1 MPMKEEELYTILLLS
16 GFAAIYIIP
25 VIILAIFHQGPLEY
39 VVALTIFILIGMI
52 FWPEDAV
59 LRG

>member
-1 MPMKEEELYTILLLS
+1 MKDEELYTTLLVG

-25 VIILAIFHQGPLEY
+25 AVILAIFHQGALEY
-39 VVALTIFILIGMI
+39 VIALTIFIVIGMI

>member
-1 MPMKEEELYTILLLS
+1 MLITI
-16 GFAAIYIIP
+16 GFVAIYIIP
-25 VIILAIFHQGPLEY
+25 AIILAIFHQGAPEY
-39 VVALTIFILIGMI
+39 VIALTLFLAAGMI